1 MYLKGTWNKNSQ
13 ANPEEQV
20 LLCAKLL
27 QSCATLRPHGLQSP
41 RFLCPRDSPGKKTG
55 VGCHFLLHPLL
66 ASKTYF
72 KATVFKT
79 TRHWCKDR
87 QIAQISKQFPHRPQ
101 HTWTPDLCSSRCSSQ
116 LKNQLNMGG
125 KQTTIVSTQKKINSK

>member
-13 ANPEEQV
+13 GNPEEQV

-27 QSCATLRPHGLQSP
+27 QSCATLQPRGLWSP
-41 RFLCPRDSPGKKTG
+41 RFPCPWDAPGKNTG
-55 VGCHFLLHPLL
+55 VGYPCLLHRLL
-66 ASKTYF
+66 ASETSC

-79 TRHWCKDR
+79 TRHWRKDR
-87 QIAQISKQFPHRPQ
+87 QIAQISKQPPHRPQ
-101 HTWTPDLCSSRCSSQ
+101 HTCTPDLCSRCSSQ
-116 LKNQLNMGG
+116 LKKQLNMGG